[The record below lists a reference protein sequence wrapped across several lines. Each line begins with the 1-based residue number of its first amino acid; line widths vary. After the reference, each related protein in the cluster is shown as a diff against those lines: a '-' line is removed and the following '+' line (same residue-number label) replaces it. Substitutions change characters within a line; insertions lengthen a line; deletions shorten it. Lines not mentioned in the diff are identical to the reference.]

1 MSTFST
7 ESEFVC
13 SDQSLLNLIL
23 YSIFKLPWDLL
34 MPKNSQIHIAILFRK
49 QYDVKDII
57 CEKVLNI
64 IETTISFRKES
75 KKNWVFFN
83 SGCCKHCLFIVIF
96 MWYHKIGSWKLDI
109 VLQSLLNLVNQSK
122 HLKGQLDPPVS
133 NEKCVGRKMS
143 TFSSCVPPWY
153 TLSDYLLSTELHVLC
168 LSLNNLHTKMYPP
181 DCILAPWSC

>member
-1 MSTFST
+1 
-7 ESEFVC
+7 
-13 SDQSLLNLIL
+13 
-23 YSIFKLPWDLL
+23 

-57 CEKVLNI
+57 CEKVLK
-64 IETTISFRKES
+64 ISLKPQSALEKKVRKTEFFLTRGAV
-75 KKNWVFFN
+75 NTVF
-83 SGCCKHCLFIVIF
+83 FIVIF

-133 NEKCVGRKMS
+133 NEKCMGRKMS

-153 TLSDYLLSTELHVLC
+153 TLRDYLLSSELHVLC

-181 DCILAPWSC
+181 DCILAP